1 MDPDAG
7 WRVVAASRRGTG
19 HEKTGQPCQDAHRYR
34 LLPGGRLVAVVADG
48 AGSAALGEVGAD
60 VAAQAA
66 LEAACARVDA
76 PCPPE
81 DDAFWHDLLLAA
93 LQAACTAVEGE
104 AAARAVAA
112 RDLATTLIL
121 VVATPQLAA
130 AAQVGDGAAIVADQ
144 AGPPASLTL
153 PATGEYINETTFL
166 TSPDALATAQVRVW
180 RGTPAGL
187 AVLSDG
193 LQRLALR
200 LPPGEPHGPFFA
212 PLFAFAATPV
222 EQAAAEQELLA
233 FLGSPRV
240 VARTDDDV
248 TLLLAARVGPA

>member
-1 MDPDAG
+1 MGPDAG
-7 WRVVAASRRGTG
+7 WRVVAASRRGAG
-19 HEKTGQPCQDAHRYR
+19 HEKTGQPCQDVHGYR
-34 LLPGGRLVAVVADG
+34 CLPGGRLVAVVADG
-48 AGSAALGEVGAD
+48 AGSAALGEVGAGM
-60 VAAQAA
+60 AARAA
-66 LEAACARVDA
+66 LEAACARGGA

-81 DDAFWHDLLLAA
+81 DDAGWRDLLLAA
-93 LQAACTAVEGE
+93 LRTACAAVEGE
-104 AAARAVAA
+104 AAARGVDA

-121 VVATPQLAA
+121 VIATPQSVA
-130 AAQVGDGAAIVADQ
+130 AAQVGDGAAIVAEE
-144 AGPPASLTL
+144 AGLPAALTV
-153 PATGEYINETTFL
+153 PATGEYVNETTFL
-166 TSPDALATAQVRVW
+166 TSPEALAAAQVRMW
-180 RGTPAGL
+180 RGTPSGL

-212 PLFAFAATPV
+212 PRFAFAAAPV

-248 TLLLAARVGPA
+248 TLLLAARVEST